1 MGVVLGTID
10 ANVRFS
16 ASRIFVRHDGET
28 AFGSDPPFHPL
39 GPKPPSIWLQ
49 LQGQSAGVF
58 GGGYVWIGGEQNIL
72 TVFGSLRNP
81 TPPRSPRLRVAALRQ
96 TGPETFRCVDTHG
109 RRCIPFRW
117 RTVLGD
123 TSTEAVWLNDVVS
136 GEIVDGQWIK
146 TSGDYGGLHVFLP
159 LYLEGRRLFESCL
172 GSWSGSSTETWGNG
186 RCGVVYRGDH
196 WQEFRAQGSRSP
208 RCWFGTPRLK
218 VGHAWKETWKS

>member
-1 MGVVLGTID
+1 MSDHGLYNEDCGWEDQDDHIDYGDEDYYEGSIGVEDPGPRHIQVQCEVSGSRALPCLTSAQSVHRLPAGATFELFVSFHRLPVYNAVKDSMAVQPSLGVVLGTID

-81 TPPRSPRLRVAALRQ
+81 TPPRSPRLRVAAL
-96 TGPETFRCVDTHG
+96 TFRCVDTPWPAVH
-109 RRCIPFRW
+109 PF
-117 RTVLGD
+117 L
-123 TSTEAVWLNDVVS
+123 
-136 GEIVDGQWIK
+136 
-146 TSGDYGGLHVFLP
+146 
-159 LYLEGRRLFESCL
+159 LE
-172 GSWSGSSTETWGNG
+172 N
-186 RCGVVYRGDH
+186 
-196 WQEFRAQGSRSP
+196 GSR
-208 RCWFGTPRLK
+208 K
-218 VGHAWKETWKS
+218 